1 MDLRKIKKL
10 IELLEESN
18 LSELEIKEG
27 EETVRLARMPR
38 HFNPG
43 ANTAA
48 PVTHVHFEQGGHAQ
62 TGVTAGSSGQGG
74 TTPAAEPKSTLPE
87 GHVLRAPM
95 VGTFYSAQSPAAPP
109 LAKVGQAVK
118 IGDVLGVV
126 EAMKMFN
133 QIEADAAGTLTAI
146 LVENG
151 QPIEFDQPL
160 FVIG

>member
-38 HFNPG
+38 FMPQG
-43 ANTAA
+43 AAVAPA
-48 PVTHVHFEQGGHAQ
+48 PVTHVHFEQGHAVG
-62 TGVTAGSSGQGG
+62 GV
-74 TTPAAEPKSTLPE
+74 PAAAARGGAAVAESKTSLPE

>member
-38 HFNPG
+38 YQPQGSG
-43 ANTAA
+43 AAA
-48 PVTHVHFEQGGHAQ
+48 PVTHVHFEQGAHAPPGAAQ
-62 TGVTAGSSGQGG
+62 HSGAARS
-74 TTPAAEPKSTLPE
+74 TPAAADARTAVPE
-87 GHVLRAPM
+87 GHILKAPM
-95 VGTFYSAQSPAAPP
+95 VGTFYASQSPAAPP

-133 QIEADAAGTLTAI
+133 QIEADAAGTITAI

>member
-38 HFNPG
+38 YLPPG
-43 ANTAA
+43 AGAAPA
-48 PVTHVHFEQGGHAQ
+48 PVTQIHFEQGGHA
-62 TGVTAGSSGQGG
+62 AGNVAAASVKSAAMADAGR
-74 TTPAAEPKSTLPE
+74 PALPE
-87 GHVLRAPM
+87 GHVLKAPM
-95 VGTFYSAQSPAAPP
+95 VGTFYASQSPAAPP
-109 LAKVGQAVK
+109 LAKIGQAVK